1 MVILSNESR
10 QKGVVCA
17 DAVRF
22 GGGMGNISRGGK
34 TSGLPR
40 YLEGARYAA
49 QWSGF
54 PYSVYSPSEGKNDYT
69 DDINARSRII
79 NYLSGNSVYNPKEK
93 GLGVPFEMTLG
104 VHSDAGFSKED
115 DLIGTLGIYTTD
127 YNNGDRKS
135 VV

>member
-1 MVILSNESR
+1 MCIRDSYTSQSYKPTQRLAESGKTGPATVIISGIGLGTVSYTHL
-10 QKGVVCA
+10 CA

-54 PYSVYSPSEGKNDYT
+54 P
-69 DDINARSRII
+69 
-79 NYLSGNSVYNPKEK
+79 
-93 GLGVPFEMTLG
+93 
-104 VHSDAGFSKED
+104 
-115 DLIGTLGIYTTD
+115 
-127 YNNGDRKS
+127 DRKS
-135 VV
+135 TRLNSSHSDRSRMPSSA